1 MRNGDRLLNNLYFTS
16 QSTTK
21 KTPPMTQRKSTKK
34 SILRIEYLGIKNY
47 RSLKDIEL
55 KKITPLTVFLGPN
68 GSGKSTIFDVFAFL
82 SECFS
87 LDLRKAWD
95 KRGRFRELRSREAE
109 GPIVIELKYREKI
122 RQPIITYHLAI
133 DEKSKGPYVAE
144 EWLQWREEE
153 TNKTFRFLD
162 FKEGSGR
169 VVTGEMPEEKN
180 EETYEQLASPEML
193 AVNTLGQFAKHPR
206 VSALRQFITGWY
218 LSYLSADNTRGIP
231 EAGPQ
236 ERLSATGDNLPN
248 VIQYLKEQHSDRLEN
263 ILETLSRRV
272 PRLEKVE
279 AEMMRDGRLLLQI
292 KDAPFAEPIMAK
304 FASDGTLK
312 MLAYLTVLYDP
323 EPPKLVGIEEPENHL
338 HPRLLPELTEECRNA
353 SANTQLM
360 VTTHSPF
367 FVNGLK
373 PEELWVLYRDENGYT
388 QAKRTADMQG
398 VPEFMEEGALL
409 GELWMEDYFD
419 VGNPLINSGGS
430 KLTFSRCGKY
440 RSRNQ
445 VF

>member
-1 MRNGDRLLNNLYFTS
+1 
-16 QSTTK
+16 
-21 KTPPMTQRKSTKK
+21 MTQRKSTKK

-55 KKITPLTVFLGPN
+55 KNITPLTVFLGPN

-133 DEKSKGPYVAE
+133 DEGSKGPYVAE
-144 EWLQWREEE
+144 EWLQWREEK

-180 EETYEQLASPEML
+180 EETYEQLTSPEML